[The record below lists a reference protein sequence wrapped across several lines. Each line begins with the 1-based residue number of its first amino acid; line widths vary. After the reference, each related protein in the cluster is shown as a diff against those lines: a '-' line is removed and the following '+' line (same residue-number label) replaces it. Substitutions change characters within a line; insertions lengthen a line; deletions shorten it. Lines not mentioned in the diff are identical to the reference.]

1 MNVLFLNPPSLK
13 NEIFMKE
20 IGRCG
25 RKSVAGELWPQ
36 TGLAYL
42 AAITIQSGHKAKI
55 IDAMATP
62 VSLNNLIELIQKEK
76 FDLII
81 VHSST
86 PTFNN
91 DKKIISEIKKIT
103 NSVIGFTGTHT
114 TVLPEE
120 SLKQSEAEFIL
131 IGETEL
137 TLKELLGILS
147 NLQLEQ
153 KCDATFM
160 SQIPRDKSRVT
171 TLDFA
176 FDKLKLINGLAI
188 KLNDEVIIT
197 PPREIYPDLDSFP
210 FPAREL
216 LPNDKYTMPFF
227 DRKPFVT
234 IIPSRGCPFK
244 CTFCRAGKVWGARPR
259 FRTPSNIVA
268 EIKDVINKLNIRNIV
283 FMTDALT
290 LKRDWTIA
298 LLNEI
303 LKEKLSFRWI
313 CNSRVDTVDKEMLN
327 LMKKAGCELISYGVE
342 SGDQSILDKVK
353 KNIKLEDSI
362 KAMEL
367 TRQAG
372 IVSLAYFIIGLP
384 GETEETSKKTIKF
397 AKKINPD
404 YVNFHIATPF
414 PGTELYDY
422 AKNNNLLVSNNWDDY
437 EEEGSAVIRT
447 ETMTPEQLVKYQKY
461 AMNSFY
467 LRPKY
472 ILKEL
477 LSIKSLSDL
486 LAKIRAG
493 INVIKKNFSI

>member
-55 IDAMATP
+55 IDAMATQI
-62 VSLNNLIELIQKEK
+62 SLNNLIEVIQKEK

-91 DKKIISEIKKIT
+91 DIKIISEIKKIT
-103 NSVIGFTGTHT
+103 NSLIGFTGTHT

-120 SLKQSEAEFIL
+120 SLRQSEADFIL
-131 IGETEL
+131 VGEAES
-137 TLKELLGILS
+137 TLKELLDILNNYQFGKNDS
-147 NLQLEQ
+147 S
-153 KCDATFM
+153 K
-160 SQIPRDKSRVT
+160 SQHFTDSLI
-171 TLDFA
+171 
-176 FDKLKLINGLAI
+176 DKLKLINGLAI
-188 KLNDEVIIT
+188 KLNNEVIIT

-210 FPAREL
+210 FPVREL
-216 LPNDKYTMPFF
+216 LPNAKYTMPFF

-244 CTFCRAGKVWGARPR
+244 CTFCRAGKVWGVKPR

-268 EIKDVINKLNIRNIV
+268 EIKDVIYKLNIRNIV

-303 LKEKLSFRWI
+303 LKENLSFRWI

-342 SGDQSILDKVK
+342 SGDQSILDKAK

-372 IVSLAYFIIGLP
+372 ILSLAYFIIGLP
-384 GETEETSKKTIKF
+384 GETEETIKKTIRF

-414 PGTELYDY
+414 PGTEFYDY
-422 AKNNNLLVSNNWDDY
+422 AKNNNLLISNNWDDY

-493 INVIKKNFSI
+493 INVIKKNISI

>member
-42 AAITIQSGHKAKI
+42 AAIAIQLGHKAKI

-62 VSLNNLIELIQKEK
+62 IPLHSLLELIRKEN

-81 VHSST
+81 AHTST

-91 DKKIISEIKKIT
+91 DKKIVSEIKKVSNAI
-103 NSVIGFTGTHT
+103 IGFTGTHT
-114 TVLPEE
+114 TVLPED
-120 SLKQSEAEFIL
+120 SLKQSEADFIL
-131 IGETEL
+131 IGEAEL
-137 TLKELLGILS
+137 TLKELLLLLNTLKAEKNTVFDS
-147 NLQLEQ
+147 QNLVSYASDQLKQ
-153 KCDATFM
+153 
-160 SQIPRDKSRVT
+160 
-171 TLDFA
+171 
-176 FDKLKLINGLAI
+176 INGLAF
-188 KLNDEVIIT
+188 KSNNEIIST
-197 PPREIYPDLDSFP
+197 TPREIYPDLDSFP

-216 LPNDKYTMPFF
+216 LPNEKYIMPFF
-227 DRKPFVT
+227 NRKPFVT
-234 IIPSRGCPFK
+234 IIPGRGCPYK
-244 CTFCRAGKVWGARPR
+244 CTFCRAGKVWGAKPR
-259 FRTPSNIVA
+259 FRTPPNVIA
-268 EIKDVINKLNIRNIV
+268 EIKEVISKFNIRNIV

-298 LLNEI
+298 LINEI
-303 LKEKLSFRWI
+303 IKDNLKFRWI
-313 CNSRVDTVDKEMLN
+313 CNSRVDSVDIEMLK

-342 SGDQSILDKVK
+342 SADQSILNNAK

-362 KAMEL
+362 KAIKL

-372 IVSLAYFIIGLP
+372 IISLAYFIIGLP
-384 GETEETSKKTIKF
+384 GETEETIKETIRF
-397 AKKINPD
+397 AKQINPD

-414 PGTELYDY
+414 PGTEFYEY
-422 AKNNNLLVSNNWDDY
+422 AKNNNLLISDNWDDY

-477 LSIKSLSDL
+477 ISIKSPSDL
-486 LAKIRAG
+486 FAKLRAG
-493 INVIKKNFSI
+493 INVIKKNIGL